1 MWRFMAPAGGS
12 CRESGNSLM
21 IIDHHHWYHH
31 IILRLWSWVLITIC
45 VWIVCQCAEI
55 VEDSR
60 PKMVVESN
68 DLVQPSLCASII
80 QGNGYPCEEITV
92 QTRDGFLL
100 GLQHIPYGSSGMKP
114 FKNKRAVY
122 LQHGVLQA
130 GDDWVLNSPTESLA
144 FILADQGFD
153 VWIGNVRGT
162 TWSHGHITLTPES
175 AKFWDWSFD
184 EHAKFDLTAL
194 VGYVYNATGD
204 QIYYVGHSQGTM
216 IALAAFTMAE
226 TGMTNMV
233 KAAVLL
239 SPIAYLQHT
248 TSQLVQAA
256 AYYMLDKL
264 HQLHR
269 LVANSD
275 FFNCISCLCLSTQV
289 HGSIALLMGVNIL
302 AGPDCCFNQ
311 TRYGYYLT
319 WEPQPTS
326 TKNMQHLS
334 QMVRGS
340 NFSMFDYGTYG
351 NLKAYNQTTPPLY
364 ELGKIPTAFPMLL
377 CSGGQDA
384 LADPQDV
391 KRLLSELKSD
401 VITLYLANYAHA
413 DFVVGTRA
421 NLDVYPVIIAYFQT
435 FETTSFEG
443 GHVTML

>member
-1 MWRFMAPAGGS
+1 MAPAGGS
-12 CRESGNSLM
+12 CRQPGNSLM

-31 IILRLWSWVLITIC
+31 IIVRLWSWVLITIC
-45 VWIVCQCAEI
+45 VWTVCQCAEI

-60 PKMVVESN
+60 PKTVVESN
-68 DLVQPSLCASII
+68 DLVQSSLCASII
-80 QGNGYPCEEITV
+80 RGNGYPCEEITV

-100 GLQHIPYGSSGMKP
+100 GLQHIPHGSSGMKP

-122 LQHGVLQA
+122 LQHGVIQA

-194 VGYVYNATGD
+194 VGYVYNATGN
-204 QIYYVGHSQGTM
+204 QIYYVGHSQGSM
-216 IALAAFTMAE
+216 IALGAFTMAE

-248 TSQLVQAA
+248 TSQLVKAA
-256 AYYMLDKL
+256 ADYMLDK
-264 HQLHR
+264 
-269 LVANSD
+269 VAADLGFREFSLYNEVG
-275 FFNCISCLCLSTQV
+275 STVVNWACAQD
-289 HGSIALLMGVNIL
+289 GVVCKDIV
-302 AGPDCCFNQ
+302 AATWGPDCCFNQ
-311 TRYGYYLT
+311 TRYGYYLE

-326 TKNMQHLS
+326 TKNMQHLA

-401 VITLYLANYAHA
+401 VITLYLPNYAHA
-413 DFVVGTRA
+413 DFVVGTLA
-421 NLDVYPVIIAYFQT
+421 NLDVYPVIIAYFRT
-435 FETTSFEG
+435 FETISLEG
-443 GHVTML
+443 GHVRML